1 MRKAKKKTRSQSFE
15 RRAAAPRVAANQR
28 TLVAQH
34 AARIMHEQGVH
45 DYLTAKRK
53 AAERL
58 GIEDRAALPSNSEIE
73 EALAEHQRLFAGP
86 AHGESLKALR
96 RAARRAMQLF
106 DDFEPRLVGS
116 VLSGT
121 ASAHSDINLHLFA
134 DSSEQVAFRL
144 IRDEIPYRLSERR
157 VRVGTDRY
165 EVYPVYKFFAGD
177 APVDATVFPLDGLR
191 QAPFGPV
198 DGKPIRRARREELDA
213 MIEESGGSR
222 ELF

>member
-1 MRKAKKKTRSQSFE
+1 MRKTKKTRSPSFE
-15 RRAAAPRVAANQR
+15 RRHSTPRVAANQR

-45 DYLTAKRK
+45 DYLAAKRK

-86 AHGESLKALR
+86 AHGELLKSLR
-96 RAARRAMQLF
+96 RAAQRAMQF
-106 DDFEPRLVGS
+106 FADFEPRLVGS

-121 ASAHSDINLHLFA
+121 ASEHSDVNLHLFA
-134 DSSEQVAFRL
+134 DAAEQVAFRL
-144 IRDEIPYRLSERR
+144 MRDEIPYRVGERR
-157 VRVGTDRY
+157 VRIGSDRY
-165 EVYPVYKFFAGD
+165 QVYPVYRFVAGNV
-177 APVDATVFPLDGLR
+177 PVDATVFPLDGLR
-191 QAPFGPV
+191 QAPFGPL

-213 MIEESGGSR
+213 MLEENGDSSER
-222 ELF
+222 M